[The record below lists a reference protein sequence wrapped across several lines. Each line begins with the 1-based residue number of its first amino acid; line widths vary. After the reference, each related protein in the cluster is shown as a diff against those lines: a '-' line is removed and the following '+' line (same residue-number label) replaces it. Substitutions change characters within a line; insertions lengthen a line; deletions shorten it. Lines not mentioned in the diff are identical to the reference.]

1 MYKWSI
7 TFASC
12 SRFRLSVTDFSNA
25 TNEKVGRNE
34 FPRDEEKVKGRVCY
48 GPGFPSASNR
58 EARAWLSWPRREKV
72 ERRWQNLAGCRSTSL
87 VKSRG
92 SCRRDVASC
101 SIEKHKGV
109 VVRWKWRPRGRA
121 TVKHG
126 GPVCSR
132 SFLFRAPASLV
143 ARKSERC
150 VMFGHLRETP
160 RRFLDTALLTSS
172 KTFSLHQNQTLRPFQ
187 FFSHFPSLFSL
198 SLCSPCQH
206 AARWRRVSCVC
217 ESYKAWG
224 VSRCLIYDSVEH
236 RREGLDD
243 ISWIFGMCEWRR
255 IFLASRTSLRSLFSV
270 QLANRSL
277 LGREQRR
284 LTG

>member
-1 MYKWSI
+1 MVDYFRESFKQFFCS
-7 TFASC
+7 
-12 SRFRLSVTDFSNA
+12 SRFCLSVTDFSNA

-48 GPGFPSASNR
+48 GPGFPSASSR
-58 EARAWLSWPRREKV
+58 EARTWLPWPRREKV

-109 VVRWKWRPRGRA
+109 VVQWKWRPRGRA

-132 SFLFRAPASLV
+132 SFLFRALASPV

-172 KTFSLHQNQTLRPFQ
+172 KTFSLYQNQTLRPFQ
-187 FFSHFPSLFSL
+187 FFSHFSSLFSL
-198 SLCSPCQH
+198 YVLRITTRQDGDEFLVSANLTNLQACRVTWFMIPWNIDEKVSTISHGSLER
-206 AARWRRVSCVC
+206 ANGGR
-217 ESYKAWG
+217 
-224 VSRCLIYDSVEH
+224 
-236 RREGLDD
+236 
-243 ISWIFGMCEWRR
+243 F
-255 IFLASRTSLRSLFSV
+255 FLATRTSLRSLFSV
-270 QLANRSL
+270 QLANQSL
-277 LGREQRR
+277 LDRE
-284 LTG
+284 